1 MADASTLF
9 IGESRS
15 RRVKDKM
22 VRIGVIAG
30 GISVLLMLVLI
41 FFYLLYVIL
50 PSFKPVTVEPQTSF
64 VVPTQDRTLA
74 VGIEEQN
81 LLAYRFGSEGEL
93 QFVSLPSASSDV
105 LSDLPPQNLSPQHL
119 LIVSQPTAFAHSLP
133 RDQLFAY
140 GTANGGVVVVTPNVK
155 THFTGTTK
163 QQVPSIDYPLGK
175 AALQLDP
182 NGQALELLAL
192 TVQRQQGIIVGVTD
206 DRRLV
211 GLRLSAP
218 RNSLQEQVSQW
229 SEQAIDFSAIPTYI
243 INNVQRMALTPDGR
257 TLYLQLAQQLAVVAL
272 DKDENNTFARLREV
286 VTVTADSATITDVN
300 LLSGANSL
308 LITTDHKHVS
318 QWFEVLN
325 DGKWSLTH
333 IRDFP
338 LSDSPVTQVAPEH
351 FRKSFFTW
359 QQNGTLSAFYATAK
373 SPVFESKKVV
383 NAFSPSSSV
392 MAISPRADRLLV
404 VEDDNWQIF
413 EVENPHPEMS
423 FASLW
428 QQVWYEG
435 YPESDYVW
443 QSTSASDEFEPKLS
457 LVPIVFGTL
466 KAALYAMFFAIPLA
480 LAGAIYTAYFMS
492 SKMRS
497 IVKPTVEIMEAL
509 PTVILGFLAGIW
521 LAPIVESNLVGI
533 MLSIVMFPLMIFM
546 VGALWSALPDRW
558 VNGLPNGLHI
568 LLLMPIIILTVYGC
582 FALGPMVETIC
593 FAGDA
598 RIFLSNEL
606 GIGYDQRN
614 ALVVGI
620 AMGFAVIPTI
630 FSIAEDAIFSVPGH
644 LTSGSLALG
653 ATHWQTL
660 TRVVLLTASP
670 GIFSAIM
677 MGLGRAVGETM
688 IVLMATGNTPIMDW
702 NVLEGLRTLSATIAI
717 EMPESEVGSS
727 HYRVLFL
734 AAFVLFVFTFF
745 FNTIAELVRQRLRD
759 KYSSL

>member
-15 RRVKDKM
+15 RRLKDKM
-22 VRIGVIAG
+22 VRMGVIAG
-30 GISVLLMLVLI
+30 GISVLIMLVLI

-74 VGIEEQN
+74 IGIEEQN
-81 LLAYRFGSEGEL
+81 LLAYRFGSDGTL
-93 QFVSLPSASSDV
+93 QFVSLLPSSSEA
-105 LSDLPPQNLSPQHL
+105 LSDEAQKNIS
-119 LIVSQPTAFAHSLP
+119 IVTQPTAFASSLP
-133 RDQLFAY
+133 RDQLFAF
-140 GTANGGVVVVTPNVK
+140 GTADGGVLVVSPNIK
-155 THFTGTTK
+155 THFTGSTK
-163 QQVPSIDYPLGK
+163 LQVPSVDYPLGQ
-175 AALQLDP
+175 APLQLDP
-182 NGQALELLAL
+182 NAQPLVQLAL
-192 TVQRQQGIIVGVTD
+192 AVQRQQGVIVGVTAD
-206 DRRLV
+206 QRLV
-211 GLRLSAP
+211 GVRLSAP
-218 RNSLQEQVSQW
+218 RNALQQKVSQW
-229 SEQAIDFSAIPTYI
+229 SAQAIDFSGLPITTLQDI
-243 INNVQRMALTPDGR
+243 QRMALTPDGH
-257 TLYLQLAQQLAVVAL
+257 TLYLQYARQLAVIAL
-272 DKDENNTFARLREV
+272 DKASGQTYARLRDM
-286 VTVTADSATITDVN
+286 VTVADESTTITDFN

-308 LITTDHKHVS
+308 LITTDNQHVS
-318 QWFEVLN
+318 QWFEVLK
-325 DGKWSLTH
+325 DGQWSLTH

-338 LSDSPVTQVAPEH
+338 LSDSPVTQLAPEH
-351 FRKSFFTW
+351 FRKSFLTW
-359 QQNGTLSAFYATAK
+359 QQDGTLSAFYATAK
-373 SPVFESKKVV
+373 EPVFQSKKVM
-383 NAFSPSSSV
+383 ASFSSSASEI
-392 MAISPRADRLLV
+392 AISPRADRLLV

-413 EVENPHPEMS
+413 DIDNPHPEMS

-435 YPESDYVW
+435 YPEPDYVW
-443 QSTSASDEFEPKLS
+443 QSTSASDEFEPKFS

-546 VGALWSALPDRW
+546 VGAIWSALPDRW

-568 LLLMPIIILTVYGC
+568 LLLMPIIVLTVYGC
-582 FALGPMVETIC
+582 FSLGPWVESLW